1 MIFLADFTAMQPNP
15 GLILWTALIF
25 ILFWTLMGRFAFRPI
40 QNALK
45 QREEDIQKSLDEAK
59 KAREEMANL
68 KAENEQLLRQ
78 AQEERMKILREAN
91 EAKESIVKEAKEKA
105 KQEYN
110 KIITD
115 AKQQIEHQRMAAVT
129 DIKNQVGK
137 ISLEIAEKI
146 IRKELQGN
154 IEQEKFVNTLVDEMK
169 LN

>member
-15 GLILWTALIF
+15 GLILCTALIF
-25 ILFWTLMGRFAFRPI
+25 ILFWTLMGRFAFKPI

-78 AQEERMKILREAN
+78 AQEERVKILREAN
-91 EAKESIVKEAKEKA
+91 EAKDSIVKEAKEKA

-115 AKQQIEHQRMAAVT
+115 AKQQIEHQRMAAII

-137 ISLEIAEKI
+137 ISLEIAEKV

-154 IEQEKFVNTLVDEMK
+154 TEQEKFVNTLVGEMK